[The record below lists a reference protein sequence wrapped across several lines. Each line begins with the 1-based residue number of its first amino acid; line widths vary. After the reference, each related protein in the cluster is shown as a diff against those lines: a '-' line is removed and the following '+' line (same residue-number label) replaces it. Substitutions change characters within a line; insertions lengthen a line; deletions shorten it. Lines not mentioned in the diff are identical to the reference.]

1 MLIKLSTTLFNTT
14 FSKVFTSTKVRISLH
29 DIFSVYI
36 VFFIIVKF
44 FLTSTSSKST
54 LQISA
59 AICASLAGGEKR
71 KEYNFM
77 ISRQARYIW
86 KSLNFCGLRWDLFF
100 CLSEVEGAQ
109 HHLTNRNQNSESY
122 NQICAS
128 VSCST
133 AKHSTDRVKKEHV
146 YWMTWEIM
154 QGSSPEF
161 CLDQWAWYKSSFK
174 FGLSVMNFRRT
185 HWQVTSSVYCCR
197 LFHMDTQ

>member
-1 MLIKLSTTLFNTT
+1 MQCKLCM
-14 FSKVFTSTKVRISLH
+14 
-29 DIFSVYI
+29 IFSV
-36 VFFIIVKF
+36 
-44 FLTSTSSKST
+44 ST
-54 LQISA
+54 LPRSELSGSSPPQQVQSQRGRSLLLFARVWQGGRSGRNTTSWSQAGLDISESHWIVA
-59 AICASLAGGEKR
+59 DFAETYFFAYQR
-71 KEYNFM
+71 WKEHNI
-77 ISRQARYIW
+77 IS
-86 KSLNFCGLRWDLFF
+86 
-100 CLSEVEGAQ
+100 
-109 HHLTNRNQNSESY
+109 NRNQNSESY

-133 AKHSTDRVKKEHV
+133 AKDSTDRVKKEHV